1 MPLKWVAFWML
12 GLVWGSSF
20 LLIRIGVESVSP
32 FQLVFMRTAIAAVG
46 LNLVLYSRG
55 HWARLVGGMRPLAL
69 IGVASITVPFALI
82 TWGEQVVDSGTAS
95 VLTAT
100 DALFTL
106 LISALVFRSEPF
118 TARKLAGVLI
128 GLVGVVVLVSRSL
141 VGDAPQTASLPGQAA
156 ILLAALFYAFSDS
169 YAYRLSLR
177 WDNWQMVAAGS
188 MMFAA
193 ITSGVVMLLSPALGG
208 PPLTPLDEI
217 PADALLAILMLG
229 VVNTFLNYMVY
240 YWMIRQLGA
249 SRASMVTYVAP
260 VVGLAL
266 GALILNE
273 TVDVRLILGAALVL
287 SGIAA
292 VTLRFRWRAAATPTT
307 AQAAAQLGAALAED

>member
-1 MPLKWVAFWML
+1 MPLKWAAFWML
-12 GLVWGSSF
+12 GLIWGSSF
-20 LLIRIGVESVSP
+20 LLIRIGVEAVSP
-32 FQLVFMRTAIAAVG
+32 FQLVFMRTAIAAIG

-55 HWARLVGGMRPLAL
+55 HWARLVGGIRPLAL
-69 IGVASITVPFALI
+69 IGVAAITVPFALI

-118 TARKLAGVLI
+118 TTRKLVGVLI
-128 GLVGVVVLVSRSL
+128 GLIGMVILTGRSL

-169 YAYRLSLR
+169 YAYRLALR

-188 MMFAA
+188 MLFAA

-208 PPLTPLDEI
+208 PALTPLHEI
-217 PADALLAILMLG
+217 PSDALLAILTLG
-229 VVNTFLNYMVY
+229 VVNTFLSYLVY

-266 GALILNE
+266 GALILSE
-273 TVDVRLILGAALVL
+273 TLDAQLLLGAALIL

-292 VTLRFRWRAAATPTT
+292 VNLRLRWRRSAPPIAPRAS
-307 AQAAAQLGAALAED
+307 QLERVS